1 MEKVNKD
8 QAILKMLEDG
18 KSYTDIMAA
27 LNVSPTRIIVLKK
40 RIALKAANIAELK
53 DKIKA
58 KANDIQK
65 ADLNQNT
72 DKQEKEYFASKYGL
86 VIRLNKLNDG
96 KNSDGLIW
104 RMEEKEKR
112 KIRIKLDY
120 YDVERI
126 SYKEWTLIKTGE
138 L

>member
-8 QAILKMLEDG
+8 QAILEMLQAG
-18 KSYTDIMAA
+18 KSYTDIVAA
-27 LNVSPTRIIVLKK
+27 LNVSPVRIIVLKK
-40 RIALKAANIAELK
+40 KIALKTANIAELK

-58 KANDIQK
+58 KAQDIQK
-65 ADLNQNT
+65 ADPNQST
-72 DKQEKEYFASKYGL
+72 DKQEKEYFARKYDL
-86 VIRLNKLNDG
+86 CRRLSALNDG
-96 KNSDGLIW
+96 KNSDSLISDIL
-104 RMEEKEKR
+104 KNKTK

-126 SYKEWTLIKTGE
+126 SHREWTLIKTGE